1 LQNYYKV
8 FRVAT
13 SFLRHWNKGC
23 NLRVLGQASS
33 ARINKKSV
41 GRIRKGTAPAVAFST
56 NRDGCRR
63 PGTIPV
69 RAGEPVFRRLP
80 GYLPSGK
87 AFYPQI
93 LSRRFRIAG
102 TYCRQRW
109 FVRYARSESLLCAPL
124 AMPDSQPIRASKPA
138 IALPS

>member
-13 SFLRHWNKGC
+13 SFLRDWKKGWTS
-23 NLRVLGQASS
+23 RVSGQVSS
-33 ARINKKSV
+33 ARISAWNQAKRS
-41 GRIRKGTAPAVAFST
+41 APAVVLSS

-63 PGTIPV
+63 SGAIPA

-80 GYLPSGK
+80 GYLRARK
-87 AFYPQI
+87 TIFPQI

-109 FVRYARSESLLCAPL
+109 FVRYARSESLLCAL
-124 AMPDSQPIRASKPA
+124 STKPDSQPVRASTLA
-138 IALPS
+138 AALPS